1 MPSDPA
7 GEADRPPSLW
17 GRLRDA
23 IRPQAAVDDAE
34 RPANEDPKL
43 HAARLAR
50 LENVEAFEKLRV
62 EDVMVP
68 RVDIIGLEVNAPLGE
83 VLKTFAEAQHSR
95 LPIYRENLDDPIGVA
110 HIKDVIRQVLPENVN
125 GAPTEERKVLDAIK
139 RPALFVPPSMPAADL
154 LLKMQGRRIQM
165 ALVVDEYGGT
175 DGLVTIADLIQEII
189 GEIEDEHS
197 NAAAAV
203 RMRGAQ
209 IWDADARASIED
221 LEALVGR
228 KLQLPDMVEEVDTLG
243 GLAFALAGRV
253 PERGEVLCHPEGF
266 EFEVVEA
273 DPRRIRRLVVR
284 AVEPGE
290 PEAAPATDAGA
301 HEARNTDG
309 EGLERG

>member
-1 MPSDPA
+1 MRAALRPSRSVDA
-7 GEADRPPSLW
+7 AQRPVS
-17 GRLRDA
+17 
-23 IRPQAAVDDAE
+23 
-34 RPANEDPKL
+34 EDPKL

-62 EDVMVP
+62 DDVMVP
-68 RVDIIGLEVNAPLGE
+68 RVDIIGLEVNAPMGE
-83 VLKTFAEAQHSR
+83 VLRTFAEAQHSR
-95 LPIYRENLDDPIGVA
+95 LPVFRDTLDEPIGVV
-110 HIKDVIRQVLPENVN
+110 HIKDVIRQALPENVN
-125 GAPTEERKVLDAIK
+125 GTPMEERRVLDAIK

-203 RMRGAQ
+203 RVRGAQ

-221 LEALVGR
+221 LEGLVGR
-228 KLQLPDMVEEVDTLG
+228 PLELPDLVEDVDTLG
-243 GLAFALAGRV
+243 GLVFALAGRV
-253 PERGEVLCHPEGF
+253 PERGEVLRHPEGL

-273 DPRRIRRLVVR
+273 DPRRIRRLIVR
-284 AVEPGE
+284 DVGDR
-290 PEAAPATDAGA
+290 AAGSDRADAA
-301 HEARNTDG
+301 SRDENPD
-309 EGLERG
+309 GLERR